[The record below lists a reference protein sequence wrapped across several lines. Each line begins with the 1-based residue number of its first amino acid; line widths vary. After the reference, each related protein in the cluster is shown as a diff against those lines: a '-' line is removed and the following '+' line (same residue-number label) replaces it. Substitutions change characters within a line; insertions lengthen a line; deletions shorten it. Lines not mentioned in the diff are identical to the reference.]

1 MRINDRASNLID
13 RVGATQVQSVS
24 KPEATK
30 KSAGA
35 GVEVKVSARAQELA
49 AGASRLEELRAQ
61 VRDGTYKIDHQ
72 KIAARIVG
80 GADDE

>member
-30 KSAGA
+30 KSA